1 MLNSNVLWNRYQFW
15 DAESDDDAAF
25 ERRLDGVVREIGDRG
40 QLIAMVPEAV
50 PPAAASKPAHARA
63 PSVAPVAAKAKA
75 KAAPAPAALA
85 SAPTQAPAPTHAP
98 GPSVAQTQA
107 PATPPALARG
117 ASTTPAA
124 QITPSIAPSSPL
136 PTSSLD
142 EQQERRREL
151 SPSDR
156 SSGLH
161 GSFAEM
167 IEFMREERE
176 HTEHKLEKQHA
187 EMLSLRL
194 DAERQRLDA
203 ERQRQS
209 AEKAMLV
216 NRHRDR
222 ELVALQARLEALHSA
237 KLLSDDERDAIEDII
252 ADGSDDVT
260 VGDGSDALSD
270 ILALSGKMVADP
282 CFCAAATAPA
292 HMRQWLEGSYVAS
305 RSTRG
310 VRAFECKSV
319 LGEQWCWRGD

>member
-25 ERRLDGVVREIGDRG
+25 ERRLDGLVREIGDRG

-75 KAAPAPAALA
+75 APAPAAPA
-85 SAPTQAPAPTHAP
+85 PAPTQAPAPTHAP
-98 GPSVAQTQA
+98 APPVAQTQA

-176 HTEHKLEKQHA
+176 HTEHKLENQHAEMQSRLENTEHKLEKQHA
-187 EMLSLRL
+187 EMLVLRLDAERQRL

-222 ELVALQARLEALHSA
+222 ELVALQARLEALHSG

-252 ADGSDDVT
+252 ADGSDGVT
-260 VGDGSDALSD
+260 IGDGSDAVSE
-270 ILALSGKMVADP
+270 ILALSSKMVAD
-282 CFCAAATAPA
+282 
-292 HMRQWLEGSYVAS
+292 
-305 RSTRG
+305 
-310 VRAFECKSV
+310 RAFARQ
-319 LGEQWCWRGD
+319 LRRRHT

>member
-1 MLNSNVLWNRYQFW
+1 MLNSNVLWDRYQFW

-25 ERRLDGVVREIGDRG
+25 ERRLDGLVREIGDRG

-63 PSVAPVAAKAKA
+63 PSVAAAAAKSKA
-75 KAAPAPAALA
+75 EAAPAPAAPA
-85 SAPTQAPAPTHAP
+85 ATPTQAPAPTHAP
-98 GPSVAQTQA
+98 APPVARTQA

-176 HTEHKLEKQHA
+176 HTEHKLENQHAEMQSRLEKQHA
-187 EMLSLRL
+187 EMLSL
-194 DAERQRLDA
+194 RLDA

-260 VGDGSDALSD
+260 IGDGSDAVSE
-270 ILALSGKMVADP
+270 ILALSSKMVAD
-282 CFCAAATAPA
+282 
-292 HMRQWLEGSYVAS
+292 
-305 RSTRG
+305 
-310 VRAFECKSV
+310 RAFARQ
-319 LGEQWCWRGD
+319 LRRRHT

>member
-1 MLNSNVLWNRYQFW
+1 MLNSNAMRRRYQFW

-40 QLIAMVPEAV
+40 QLIAIVPEAV

-63 PSVAPVAAKAKA
+63 PSVAPAAAAAKA

-98 GPSVAQTQA
+98 APSVAQTQA

-117 ASTTPAA
+117 ASITPAA

-142 EQQERRREL
+142 EQQERRHREL

-176 HTEHKLEKQHA
+176 HMEHKLEKQHA
-187 EMLSLRL
+187 EMLAL
-194 DAERQRLDA
+194 RLDA

-209 AEKAMLV
+209 AEKAVLV

-222 ELVALQARLEALHSA
+222 GLVALQARLEALHSA
-237 KLLSDDERDAIEDII
+237 KLLSDDERDAVEDII

-260 VGDGSDALSD
+260 IGDGSDAVSE
-270 ILALSGKMVADP
+270 ILALSSKMVAD
-282 CFCAAATAPA
+282 
-292 HMRQWLEGSYVAS
+292 
-305 RSTRG
+305 
-310 VRAFECKSV
+310 RAFARQ
-319 LGEQWCWRGD
+319 LRRRHT

>member
-25 ERRLDGVVREIGDRG
+25 ERRLDGLVREIGDRG

-63 PSVAPVAAKAKA
+63 PSVAAAAAKSKA
-75 KAAPAPAALA
+75 EAAPAPA
-85 SAPTQAPAPTHAP
+85 APTQAPAPTHAP
-98 GPSVAQTQA
+98 APPVAQTHA

-176 HTEHKLEKQHA
+176 HTEHKLENQHAEMQSRLEKQHAEMQSRLENTEHKLEKQHA

-260 VGDGSDALSD
+260 IGDGSDAVSE
-270 ILALSGKMVADP
+270 ILALSSKMVAD
-282 CFCAAATAPA
+282 
-292 HMRQWLEGSYVAS
+292 
-305 RSTRG
+305 
-310 VRAFECKSV
+310 RAFARQ
-319 LGEQWCWRGD
+319 LRRRHT

>member
-1 MLNSNVLWNRYQFW
+1 MLNSNSLWRRYQFW
-15 DAESDDDAAF
+15 GAESDDDAAF
-25 ERRLDGVVREIGDRG
+25 ERRLDGLVREIGDRG

-50 PPAAASKPAHARA
+50 PPAAASKPTHARA
-63 PSVAPVAAKAKA
+63 PSVAPAAAKAKA
-75 KAAPAPAALA
+75 EAPPAPAAPAPT
-85 SAPTQAPAPTHAP
+85 PTQAPAPTHAP
-98 GPSVAQTQA
+98 APSVAQTQA

-176 HTEHKLEKQHA
+176 HTEHKLENQHAEIQSRLENMEHKLEKQHA

-260 VGDGSDALSD
+260 IGDGSDALSE
-270 ILALSGKMVADP
+270 ILALSGKMVAD
-282 CFCAAATAPA
+282 
-292 HMRQWLEGSYVAS
+292 
-305 RSTRG
+305 
-310 VRAFECKSV
+310 RAFARQ
-319 LGEQWCWRGD
+319 LRRRYT